1 MVASTYFIL
10 KDVITLDIFNEQI
23 IKKTKSPLEVLLLM
37 LLYVAGLTVG
47 ALFICFGLFAPTFIF
62 TFIILAGVV
71 FYFTIKIGTNLNS
84 EFEYSVTNNL
94 FDVDKIIA
102 KSRRKRLVSMDVKNI
117 DDIGT
122 YNPEKFIGR
131 KFDLTVNAV
140 GNPANEGIIYVVT
153 RHPTKGKTL
162 LIFQPNE
169 KIIEALKKSLPYQL
183 KNNI

>member
-1 MVASTYFIL
+1 M
-10 KDVITLDIFNEQI
+10 DIFNEQI
-23 IKKTKSPLEVLLLM
+23 IKKTKSPIELLL
-37 LLYVAGLTVG
+37 LLLIYLAGLTVG
-47 ALFICFGLFAPTFIF
+47 MLLILVGLKAPTFIA
-62 TFIILAGVV
+62 TFVIFACVA
-71 FYFTIKIGTNLNS
+71 FYFTIKLGTNLNF

-102 KSRRKRLVSMDVKNI
+102 KSRRKRLVSMDIKNI
-117 DDIGT
+117 DDIGE
-122 YNPEKFIGR
+122 YNPAKFSGR

-140 GNPANEGIIYVVT
+140 GNPANGGIIYVVT

-169 KIIEALKKSLPYQL
+169 KIIDALKKSLPYQL

>member
-1 MVASTYFIL
+1 MYKKGSI
-10 KDVITLDIFNEQI
+10 KLDIFNEQI
-23 IKKTKSPLEVLLLM
+23 IKKTKSPLELLLLM

-47 ALFICFGLFAPTFIF
+47 MLLIFFGLTFAPTFIF

-71 FYFTIKIGTNLNS
+71 FYFTIKIGTNLNF

-102 KSRRKRLVSMDVKNI
+102 KSRRKRLVSMDLMTI
-117 DDIGT
+117 DDVGV
-122 YNPEKFIGR
+122 YSSEKFKGR
-131 KFDLTVNAV
+131 SFDLTVNAV
-140 GNPANEGIIYVVT
+140 GNPNQDGIIYIVT

-162 LIFQPNE
+162 VIFQPNE
-169 KIIEALKKSLPYQL
+169 KIVDALKKSLPYNL